1 MSVRLILRES
11 VLGLGEAGEL
21 VTVAPG
27 FARNY
32 LLPSGKAIL
41 ATEARVREVEHH
53 KRVVAER
60 VARQLKDLRAA
71 RDRLQGVTLAVEAQ
85 AGEGGKLFG
94 SVTAIQ
100 IAELLAAQGFEVD
113 RRRIQLAEPIKQ
125 VGEHKVPVR
134 LHKEVVA
141 EVKLVV
147 ASKQAPGAEAAAE
160 AEPAPKE
167 QPEE

>member
-1 MSVRLILRES
+1 MALVKLILRDEVPNLGDAGDLVS
-11 VLGLGEAGEL
+11 VK
-21 VTVAPG
+21 PG

-60 VARQLKDLRAA
+60 MARQLKDLRVA
-71 RDRLQGVTLAVEAQ
+71 RDRLQGTVLSVEVQ
-85 AGEGGKLFG
+85 AGEGGRLFG

-113 RRRIQLAEPIKQ
+113 RRKIQLTEPIKQ

-147 ASKQAPGAEAAAE
+147 TSKEAAAEAAAE

>member
-1 MSVRLILRES
+1 MALVKLILRDEVPNLGDTGDLVS
-11 VLGLGEAGEL
+11 VK
-21 VTVAPG
+21 PG

-60 VARQLKDLRAA
+60 MARQLKDLRVA
-71 RDRLQGVTLAVEAQ
+71 RDRLQGTVLSVEVQ
-85 AGEGGKLFG
+85 AGEGGRLFG

-113 RRRIQLAEPIKQ
+113 RRKIQLTEPIKQ

-147 ASKQAPGAEAAAE
+147 TSKEAAAEAAAE